1 MKTKMVS
8 HAAPLDKIMSN
19 SPDSV
24 STQQLN
30 QGWSIKQRNKNVDVL
45 DDLRDGWSSVTSL
58 PSEIHAELTKSGAI
72 PDFNKG
78 FNEHQVQWIADQ
90 EWIYFTTF
98 SHSAEEGFHTDLHL
112 EGLDTYCTVYVN
124 GEKLLE
130 ADNMLLPYVVT
141 LPPSLLK
148 SSNSL
153 VLHFRSS
160 REIAKQLEAK
170 YGKKRAGSCN
180 LGDPSRVYVRKAQY
194 HWRWDWGPELM
205 TVGPWRPIT
214 LKSYKVVIDE
224 LQAFARVSESLESS
238 LEACVTLKGSK
249 ESIKSVQFS
258 LRDSREEIIR
268 EENVQVPESTSDS
281 SHQIS
286 WELGND
292 KVKLWWPIK
301 YGEQALYTFE
311 AKLIGKN
318 GGLLDIQTQ
327 KIGFRRVKLIQEP
340 LEDAEGTTFLF
351 EINGIRIF
359 MGGSNWIPA
368 DTVLTNISEK
378 RYKALLQTMVDGN
391 QNMIRVWSGGIYEPQ
406 VFYDTCDELGI
417 LVWQDMCGF
426 ACGVYPAHE
435 SYVSQVTAEVTANI
449 KLLCHHPSI
458 VIWCGNNED
467 YQQVLQWGGISE
479 LPARKFYE
487 DIFPSLVSKLT
498 KDDVPYWFGSPY
510 GGSKWYETADQTV
523 GDVHEWHVWCNS
535 PSGEFYQNYD
545 LLAGRF
551 ISEFGLPSYPDP
563 RTVEFWLDG
572 APESQRYPQS
582 PIMAQHCKAGSF
594 ERRFANYM
602 NENFRVTG
610 DLESYAYLTQIMQS
624 EGLGWAYR
632 TWRRQ
637 WKGPGRQYT
646 AGVLVWQ
653 LNDSW
658 PVTSWALV
666 DYFLRKKPAYYT
678 VARELREHTVGIMR
692 KVQKNSDNDRPRQF
706 YEFGAFQNI
715 SSTIEI
721 WVTNSTLES
730 VEEATLEV
738 EFYDLQT
745 STVYH
750 RLSKDIHLLPNQT
763 TEILEINIPNPREP
777 ANNRI
782 VARDLTH
789 TVVVNA
795 RLSDRHGKI
804 AAYEASNWPEPFKY
818 LQFPD
823 PQLK

>member
-1 MKTKMVS
+1 
-8 HAAPLDKIMSN
+8 
-19 SPDSV
+19 
-24 STQQLN
+24 
-30 QGWSIKQRNKNVDVL
+30 
-45 DDLRDGWSSVTSL
+45 
-58 PSEIHAELTKSGAI
+58 
-72 PDFNKG
+72 
-78 FNEHQVQWIADQ
+78 
-90 EWIYFTTF
+90 
-98 SHSAEEGFHTDLHL
+98 
-112 EGLDTYCTVYVN
+112 
-124 GEKLLE
+124 
-130 ADNMLLPYVVT
+130 
-141 LPPSLLK
+141 
-148 SSNSL
+148 
-153 VLHFRSS
+153 
-160 REIAKQLEAK
+160 
-170 YGKKRAGSCN
+170 
-180 LGDPSRVYVRKAQY
+180 
-194 HWRWDWGPELM
+194 M

-214 LKSYKVVIDE
+214 LKSYKVIIDE

-249 ESIKSVQFS
+249 ESMKSVQFS

-301 YGEQALYTFE
+301 YGEQALYTLD
-311 AKLIGKN
+311 AKLIDKN

-551 ISEFGLPSYPDP
+551 VSEFGLPSYPDP

-602 NENFRVTG
+602 NENFRMTG

-632 TWRRQ
+632 AWRRQ

-646 AGVLVWQ
+646 
-653 LNDSW
+653 
-658 PVTSWALV
+658 
-666 DYFLRKKPAYYT
+666 
-678 VARELREHTVGIMR
+678 
-692 KVQKNSDNDRPRQF
+692 
-706 YEFGAFQNI
+706 
-715 SSTIEI
+715 
-721 WVTNSTLES
+721 
-730 VEEATLEV
+730 
-738 EFYDLQT
+738 

-750 RLSKDIHLLPNQT
+750 RLSKDVHLLRNQT

-823 PQLK
+823 PQLKVTGDRDGGLAVTLTLQVEKPAKGVFLSVVQDNDLSTGQTWNAEDEAAWGDREFNWSDNALDLYPGRATRVTISGNEEAWKSVWATGLGSQRSGSQQLKVKIRYMGNEKGTIFDVQL